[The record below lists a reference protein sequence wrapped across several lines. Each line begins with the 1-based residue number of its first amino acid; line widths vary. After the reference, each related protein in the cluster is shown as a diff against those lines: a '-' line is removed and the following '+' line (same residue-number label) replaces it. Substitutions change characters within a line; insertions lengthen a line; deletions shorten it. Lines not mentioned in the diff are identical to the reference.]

1 LRFRE
6 AVAAGAVPFSV
17 QGPENAYCLDG
28 GRTLG
33 WELADQARAAGIDL
47 GAVYVQVGGGALAA
61 CTGQALGPSVALRVV
76 QAEGA
81 APFDAALR
89 RAAEF
94 DHPEQHWAEVMQAWP
109 DPHSRADGILDDET
123 YDWIAVREAVLV
135 SGGRS
140 VVAPESAIVGA
151 HSLATQAGFAVSA
164 TGAAGLA
171 GVLADTERGADPIA
185 VIMSG
190 VSR

>member
-1 LRFRE
+1 MTL
-6 AVAAGAVPFSV
+6 AAGWS
-17 QGPENAYCLDG
+17 
-28 GRTLG
+28 
-33 WELADQARAAGIDL
+33 
-47 GAVYVQVGGGALAA
+47 
-61 CTGQALGPSVALRVV
+61 
-76 QAEGA
+76 
-81 APFDAALR
+81 
-89 RAAEF
+89 
-94 DHPEQHWAEVMQAWP
+94 
-109 DPHSRADGILDDET
+109 GILDDET

-151 HSLATQAGFAVSA
+151 HSLATQAGFTVSA